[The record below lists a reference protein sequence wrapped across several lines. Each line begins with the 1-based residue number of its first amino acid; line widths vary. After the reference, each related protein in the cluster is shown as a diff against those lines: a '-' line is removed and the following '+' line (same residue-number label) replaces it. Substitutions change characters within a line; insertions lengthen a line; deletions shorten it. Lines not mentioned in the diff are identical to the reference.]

1 MKFHNAI
8 IIAYLIDN
16 VIIVPM
22 RNEYNTENFIARSE
36 YI

>member
-8 IIAYLIDN
+8 IIAYLID